1 MYMKKKLVIIIS
13 VIFYFSFIVLSV
25 CFLNATPHFSLSNL
39 DNINNGYVFLAVVIE
54 ICIILSPLVIIFSKV
69 IFDENPG
76 QMNE

>member
-1 MYMKKKLVIIIS
+1 MKKKLVIIIS

-25 CFLNATPHFSLSNL
+25 FFLNATPHFSLSNL
-39 DNINNGYVFLAVVIE
+39 DNINNGYVILAVVIE